1 MGIKEEYA
9 AELAATFVPDKYL
22 TKYNVGRYL
31 RRLNTTLVRIQNRAM
46 TRSEYED
53 EDGQREY
60 FNDAGINL
68 ADDEVIMSIYEK
80 FFEEVDRDVYLAG
93 LTSVLLE
100 NRGKFVDNYSKP
112 QREMYNA
119 VSRVVMDLLEGHAVL
134 NITGKKMK
142 DKKLA
147 KEVVSKKELKK
158 VMKNYSKRRAD
169 DFRKGNDTPRR
180 ITIMN
185 YDVDTYPKIMRTIRA
200 PFWEL
205 ILLASHPRNLA
216 AWGER
221 AQVAVTITIR
231 PIWNASVNWLLSPFH
246 HASRSSR
253 GPLPISSERTNTTI
267 IRITQNTKDSGMIFS
282 AAKLNFLLHLHR
294 SEPLSTF

>member
-1 MGIKEEYA
+1 
-9 AELAATFVPDKYL
+9 
-22 TKYNVGRYL
+22 
-31 RRLNTTLVRIQNRAM
+31 M

-60 FNDAGINL
+60 FNDAGLNL

-142 DKKLA
+142 EKKLA
-147 KEVVSKKELKK
+147 KEVITKKELKK
-158 VMKNYSKRRAD
+158 VMKNYSKRRAE
-169 DFRKGNDTPRR
+169 DFRKGNDTARR

-185 YDVDTYPKIMRTIRA
+185 YDVDTYPKIIKA
-200 PFWEL
+200 FQKENN
-205 ILLASHPRNLA
+205 IS
-216 AWGER
+216 
-221 AQVAVTITIR
+221 AQAVIDGSFDDHEEDNR
-231 PIWNASVNWLLSPFH
+231 PKNNNQKNNN
-246 HASRSSR
+246 
-253 GPLPISSERTNTTI
+253 GK
-267 IRITQNTKDSGMIFS
+267 QNNNNQK
-282 AAKLNFLLHLHR
+282 KNNK
-294 SEPLSTF
+294 